1 MAITTSVQTAA
12 LFTNVIGARRRR
24 TKMLGTRGKKK
35 SGMSRRGK
43 RGGMSKGKKKRR

>member
-1 MAITTSVQTAA
+1 MAITTSTQTAA
-12 LFTNVIGARRRR
+12 LFTKVIGPRRRR
-24 TKMLGTRGKKK
+24 TRMATTRGKKR